1 MESILTSFF
10 YADSLPQVMGAIGSA
25 WGIRM
30 VCMCSVANFFNLL
43 LHIIIG
49 GILLWLM
56 ITRAELRQD
65 SFFFLLLLGITL
77 SGTSK
82 FLDWTANM
90 YTATGTSVF
99 WSNTLDLYVE
109 GLQLVGMGIILY
121 GILSKLFYVH
131 HVRVHAPSSH

>member
-1 MESILTSFF
+1 MESILHSFF
-10 YADSLPQVMGAIGSA
+10 YADSLPQVMQAIGSS

-43 LHIIIG
+43 LHLLIG
-49 GILLWLM
+49 GILLWL
-56 ITRAELRQD
+56 IVTRRELRGD
-65 SFFFLLLLGITL
+65 SFFFLLLAGIVL

-99 WSNTLDLYVE
+99 WSNRLDLTVE
-109 GLQLVGMGIILY
+109 GFQLLGMGIILY

-131 HVRVHAPSSH
+131 HVRVHTPSSH

>member
-56 ITRAELRQD
+56 INRTELRQD
-65 SFFFLLLLGITL
+65 SFFFLLLVGITL

-99 WSNTLDLYVE
+99 WNNTLDLYVE

-131 HVRVHAPSSH
+131 HVRVHSPSSH